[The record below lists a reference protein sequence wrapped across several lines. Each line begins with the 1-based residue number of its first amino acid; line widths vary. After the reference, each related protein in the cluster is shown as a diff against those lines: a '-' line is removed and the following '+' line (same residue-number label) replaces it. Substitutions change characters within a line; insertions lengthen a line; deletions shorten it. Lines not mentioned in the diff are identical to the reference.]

1 MIFLLNSNP
10 PSVNGSSDSGKTDD
24 GHEAEPTI
32 EVDDLK
38 LNKVFEGFKFPTS
51 MAFLGS
57 DDILVL
63 EKNNGTVQRL
73 LHGKI
78 VEEPV
83 LDVSVANYV
92 ERGMLGIAIDN
103 KNTSSKYDDRYGRTP
118 YVFLYYTES
127 SDENNTLDENGDG
140 KDCELCNPI
149 GHRLYR
155 YELHDDKLVNPQLL
169 LDIPSNPGLSG
180 SSHIGGALV
189 IGPDN
194 NIYLTTG
201 DGESCQDNSCKDG
214 IQNKTTNAQTANV
227 LEGRPPEGRGGI
239 LRVDQDGRVIEGI
252 FSDKYP
258 LNLYYAIGIRN
269 SFGIDFDPVTGNLW
283 DTENG
288 PTAGDEINM
297 VYRGFNSG
305 WALIQGFS
313 KNDFM
318 GTGATPYDLVYFGKG
333 SYSEP
338 KFSWVTPIGVTALEF
353 LNSSKLG
360 TGYQNNMFVGDINNG
375 LLYRFILNEARNDL
389 SFDNGYAENTAPLAD
404 REVNDPKENQPIVF
418 GQGFGGIT
426 DLQTGPDG
434 YLYVLSY
441 TGSLFRILPSTSST
455 TNGTS
460 TASIG
465 TTTKGQ
471 QQEQLY

>member
-1 MIFLLNSNP
+1 MKSFIFAGIFAIMVLFLYSNP
-10 PSVNGSSDSGKTDD
+10 SSVIGSSDPSETND
-24 GHEAEPTI
+24 GHEAEPTV

-38 LNKVFEGFKFPTS
+38 LHKVFGRFNFPTG
-51 MAFLGS
+51 MAFLGP

-201 DGESCQDNSCKDG
+201 DGQSCYNNSCKDG

-239 LRVDQDGRVIEGI
+239 LRIDQDGGKINNKSI
-252 FSDKYP
+252 FSDQYP
-258 LNLYYAIGIRN
+258 LNLYYAYGIRN

-288 PTAGDEINM
+288 PGFGDEINL
-297 VYRGFNSG
+297 VKPGFNSG
-305 WALIQGFS
+305 WIRIQGIWPI
-313 KNDFM
+313 NNYELLDD
-318 GTGATPYDLVYFGKG
+318 TPKEKGYFGNAEIGNSDNLIKFDQVG
-333 SYSEP
+333 KYSSPELTWNQTEGLTAI
-338 KFSWVTPIGVTALEF
+338 KFLDSDR
-353 LNSSKLG
+353 LG
-360 TGYQNNMFVGDINNG
+360 KQYENDLFVGDVNG
-375 LLYRFILNEARNDL
+375 NLYHFDLNE
-389 SFDNGYAENTAPLAD
+389 D
-404 REVNDPKENQPIVF
+404 R
-418 GQGFGGIT
+418 T
-426 DLQTGPDG
+426 DLDLKGKLLDKVANSHEELENAIIGKKFHTIVDIESSPDG
-434 YLYVLSY
+434 YLYILSHK
-441 TGSLFRILPSTSST
+441 GSIYKLSKDS
-455 TNGTS
+455 
-460 TASIG
+460 
-465 TTTKGQ
+465 
-471 QQEQLY
+471 